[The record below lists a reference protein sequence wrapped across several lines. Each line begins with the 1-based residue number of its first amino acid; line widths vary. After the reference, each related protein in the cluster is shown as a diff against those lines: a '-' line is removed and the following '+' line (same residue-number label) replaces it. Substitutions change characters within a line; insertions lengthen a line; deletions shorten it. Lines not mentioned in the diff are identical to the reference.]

1 MEQQV
6 EKKPRRSKANKE
18 LALSVPKPTGEIQV
32 TKTPDDMIIMALE
45 KGLPVET
52 LSKIMD
58 LRDRVKAGFAREE
71 FLEALAKFQS
81 LVPELKKVKTVNYQR
96 KDGGFTK
103 YNYTPLSEIA
113 KQIKSAME
121 VAGLTYQ
128 FKIKDD
134 ATNLSVTCILTHV
147 HGHAEET
154 TMTAAPDDSGNKNSI
169 QGRGSTIT
177 YLQRY
182 TLIGALGITTADQD
196 DDGQG
201 AGKKKEAAKAEM
213 TAKQFEGTLEKVQKK
228 VLTVERVKQH
238 FALTPDQESQ
248 LIAAETKANTTP
260 A

>member
-1 MEQQV
+1 MEQ
-6 EKKPRRSKANKE
+6 ETAKKTRKAKPKE
-18 LALSVPKPTGEIQV
+18 GLVVHTPAAELPAGR
-32 TKTPDDMIIMALE
+32 TPDDMIIMALE

-58 LRDRVKAGFAREE
+58 LRDRVKAGIAREE
-71 FLEALAKFQS
+71 FLKALAKFQS
-81 LVPELKKVKTVNYQR
+81 LCPELKKVKTVNYQR

-121 VAGLTYQ
+121 AAGLTYQ
-128 FKIKDD
+128 FKIKDE
-134 ATNLSVTCILTHV
+134 ANNLSVTCILTHV
-147 HGHAEET
+147 GGHAEET

-196 DDGQG
+196 NDGEA
-201 AGKKKEAAKAEM
+201 AGKPKAKAEM
-213 TAKQFEGTLEKVQKK
+213 MAKQFEATLEKVKAK
-228 VLTVERVKQH
+228 TLTVERVKQH
-238 FALTPDQESQ
+238 FTLSEEQEKQ
-248 LIAAETKANTTP
+248 LIEAETKANQSAKP
-260 A
+260 

>member
-1 MEQQV
+1 MEQ
-6 EKKPRRSKANKE
+6 ETAKKTTRKTKPKE
-18 LALSVPKPTGEIQV
+18 GLVVHTPAEV
-32 TKTPDDMIIMALE
+32 TVGRTPDDMIIMALE

-58 LRDRVKAGFAREE
+58 LQDRWKAGIARET
-71 FLEALAKFQS
+71 FLTSLAKFQS
-81 LVPELKKVKTVNYQR
+81 LCPELKKVKTVNYQR

-121 VAGLTYQ
+121 AAGLTYQ

-134 ATNLSVTCILTHV
+134 GTNLSVTCILTHIS
-147 HGHAEET
+147 GHAEET

-196 DDGQG
+196 DDGKATG
-201 AGKKKEAAKAEM
+201 KKEASKAEM

-238 FALTPDQESQ
+238 FALTPDQENQ
-248 LIAAETKANTTP
+248 LIAAETKANATP